1 MFCIKGQWAALRDG
15 VYSSVC
21 FVGPVSGVFLI
32 LHGSVMEMEPPPQP
46 TQGNRH
52 CKEGALI
59 PCGYVRMRWHPQDK
73 ALPLPRLRRE
83 PRVAT
88 AGQTI
93 LGQALT
99 HSCPCGSSAPEKWT
113 CWPW

>member
-21 FVGPVSGVFLI
+21 PVGPVSGVFLI

-52 CKEGALI
+52 CEEGGTHPVWLHEASLRESSASA
-59 PCGYVRMRWHPQDK
+59 PAGKGTQGGYSWSDNPWTGSDTF
-73 ALPLPRLRRE
+73 LPLRE
-83 PRVAT
+83 
-88 AGQTI
+88 
-93 LGQALT
+93 L
-99 HSCPCGSSAPEKWT
+99 SS
-113 CWPW
+113 